1 MYFKEKNHNF
11 IPKIKSEDLTS
22 FQALVA
28 ILIKDIPYGKSIT
41 YNDLTKKIAKI
52 KNILRMSTQ
61 AVGRAFLEKNIC
73 IIIPCYRIIGRIR
86 K

>member
-11 IPKIKSEDLTS
+11 IPKIKSEDLTL

-52 KNILRMSTQ
+52 KNILKMSTQ
-61 AVGRAFLEKNIC
+61 AVGR
-73 IIIPCYRIIGRIR
+73 PS
-86 K
+86 